1 MRRTENFMEDGQAI
15 QRLKQGDLSGLQ
27 PLIARYQVQAARAAF
42 LITQDERLAEDCV
55 QDVFAR
61 IFEHIQRF
69 DDSQPFQPYLMR
81 SVIHAALNAVRGRSR
96 IVSLDDEQNALEGLL
111 DQAASVESQ
120 IESGQLQEE
129 ILTAL
134 SKLSP
139 RQRAAIVQRY
149 YLEMNEKEMVQTLSA
164 APGTI
169 KWTLNVARER
179 LRHLLGQK
187 GASHD

>member
-1 MRRTENFMEDGQAI
+1 MEDGQAI
-15 QRLKQGDLSGLQ
+15 QRLKQGDLGGLE
-27 PLIARYQVQAARAAF
+27 PLMARYQVQAARVAF
-42 LITQDERLAEDCV
+42 LITQDERLAEDLV
-55 QDVFAR
+55 QDVFVR
-61 IFEHIQRF
+61 IFERIRHF

-81 SVIHAALNAVRGRSR
+81 SVVHAALNAVRGQSH
-96 IVSLDDEQNALEGLL
+96 ILSLDDAQEALEGLL

-120 IESGQLQEE
+120 IESGQLQQE

-139 RQRAAIVQRY
+139 RQRAVIVQRY
-149 YLEMNEKEMVQTLSA
+149 YLEMSEKEMVQALRA

-169 KWTLNVARER
+169 KWTLNAARER

>member
-15 QRLKQGDLSGLQ
+15 QRLKQGDLGGLE
-27 PLIARYQVQAARAAF
+27 PLISRYQVQAARVAF
-42 LITQDERLAEDCV
+42 LITQDERLAEDLV
-55 QDVFAR
+55 QDVFVR
-61 IFEHIQRF
+61 IFERIRHF

-81 SVIHAALNAVRGRSR
+81 SVVHAALNAVRGRSR
-96 IVSLDDEQNALEGLL
+96 MLSLDDEQNALEGLL

-120 IESGQLQEE
+120 IESGQLQQE

-139 RQRAAIVQRY
+139 RQRAVIVQRY
-149 YLEMNEKEMVQTLSA
+149 YLELSEKEMVQTLGA

-169 KWTLNVARER
+169 KWTLNAARER